1 MKSIAKRK
9 FSAFTL
15 IELLVVIL
23 ILGILMA
30 VALPLYFSSINN
42 SERVSCR
49 ANMQTIGNAIQ
60 AYRVRTRTA
69 GLTAGAFTLA
79 AITNLQGCD
88 LDAAPQCPRT
98 GANNYS
104 FTAPDALPVTVTCPN
119 SSGTLAHGTWTMGQT
134 T

>member
-79 AITNLQGCD
+79 AITDLNGCD

-98 GANNYS
+98 GLNNYS
-104 FTAPDALPVTVTCPN
+104 YTAVAGAAVTVSCPN
-119 SSGTLAHGTWTMGQT
+119 VSGVVHGTWTMGQT
-134 T
+134 S